1 MAQARSSAGKG
12 DKDKCRHSANLYNRK
27 TSRYYERSLVS
38 LYDLKYICA
47 KQVKIPTQ
55 QSNLSNKQ
63 QAEEEITPHN
73 SFRQLIASWTIDVSD
88 KSHERRI
95 TEHLPP
101 EPNQDLNPTTST
113 SQTLHSKLTRGFF
126 CVHLKTPL
134 LLRGQQRGCLRDPV
148 CFTKLWEEK
157 KGCQKTCPFPTG
169 LLPQLPASKVPPR
182 PLSML

>member
-1 MAQARSSAGKG
+1 MRLSPSGNGLKPDVSTLPYCSIKKWFVICSGTCDYFPSATGVEMAQACSSAGKG

-134 LLRGQQRGCLRDPV
+134 LLRG
-148 CFTKLWEEK
+148 
-157 KGCQKTCPFPTG
+157 
-169 LLPQLPASKVPPR
+169 
-182 PLSML
+182 